1 MNLSPIKSFDY
12 KVDVSSFKNKF
23 IDVDNSLWT
32 EEIKLNI
39 IKLMWLGKK
48 TELYKKFYDENFF
61 RPIIDYLGGDDKLYN
76 IFFSLLEKGTKI
88 LPHVDT
94 IIGNLYKRIHIPI
107 ITNDKVY
114 VINAGHAVNMKEGQA
129 YEIDNSKVHAV
140 NNASDKDRI
149 HLIIDCYE

>member
-48 TELYKKFYDENFF
+48 TELYKKVL
-61 RPIIDYLGGDDKLYN
+61 I
-76 IFFSLLEKGTKI
+76 IFFLL
-88 LPHVDT
+88 
-94 IIGNLYKRIHIPI
+94 NLQRYYI
-107 ITNDKVY
+107 
-114 VINAGHAVNMKEGQA
+114 
-129 YEIDNSKVHAV
+129 
-140 NNASDKDRI
+140 
-149 HLIIDCYE
+149 